1 MPTTVRDAVLDVL
14 RARGVD
20 RIFANPGSTEV
31 GLLAGLPDDLE
42 LVLAL
47 HEGSVVGLASGYA
60 VASGRPSVAL
70 LHTAAGYGNAVGALS
85 TARANRIP
93 LVTLVGQQD
102 RRHLASEPFLTGRL
116 AALAGDY
123 PVGVEEPARAADV
136 PAAVARAFHAAVLRR
151 GPAVVIVPMDDWAE
165 PVGEVDLAPAAERIT
180 VATAADPEALNEVAA
195 LIEDAKRPTLVLG
208 ALADDPDTWEST
220 RRLATALDAPVWQE
234 AYAYRMGFDQT
245 SPLFAGHLPPGR
257 AALRAALSG
266 HDLVLVLGGSAF
278 RQYLYEPGAFVEP
291 GTSVVVVTDDAED
304 AARSAAELV
313 VLAPVGSTVAGLADR
328 VTARA
333 PRPRPEG
340 TSRHPAD
347 EKPATTPHGRTPSP
361 RDVFTALAER
371 LPAESTYFEESPST
385 RRELLAT
392 LPVRTPSGFLTAAMG
407 GLGFA
412 LPAAAGVK
420 LARPNRPV
428 VAVVGDG
435 ASLYNIQA
443 LWSARKYGAGVLY
456 LVLSNGGYAVMDRLA
471 ANAGVKPPWPGFE
484 EVSIATLAS
493 GFGCEARRIETTD
506 ELVAALDE
514 VVPGLATRSE
524 PLVLDVAV
532 TTD

>member
-1 MPTTVRDAVLDVL
+1 M
-14 RARGVD
+14 
-20 RIFANPGSTEV
+20 
-31 GLLAGLPDDLE
+31 
-42 LVLAL
+42 
-47 HEGSVVGLASGYA
+47 
-60 VASGRPSVAL
+60 
-70 LHTAAGYGNAVGALS
+70 
-85 TARANRIP
+85 
-93 LVTLVGQQD
+93 
-102 RRHLASEPFLTGRL
+102 
-116 AALAGDY
+116 
-123 PVGVEEPARAADV
+123 
-136 PAAVARAFHAAVLRR
+136 
-151 GPAVVIVPMDDWAE
+151 
-165 PVGEVDLAPAAERIT
+165 
-180 VATAADPEALNEVAA
+180 
-195 LIEDAKRPTLVLG
+195 
-208 ALADDPDTWEST
+208 
-220 RRLATALDAPVWQE
+220 
-234 AYAYRMGFDQT
+234 
-245 SPLFAGHLPPGR
+245 
-257 AALRAALSG
+257 
-266 HDLVLVLGGSAF
+266 LVLGGSAF

-328 VTARA
+328 VTVRA